1 MPDGVLR
8 RFLPWL
14 PRWRVLLR
22 LAVFAAVVVAVGG
35 FGVIWSGAYSVAAS
49 RGHWPGFELLLKFA
63 MRSSVRTHAL
73 MIEVPPLDG
82 PDRVRRG
89 AAHFQQGCAF
99 CHGSPAGPPMLVVR
113 GTLPEP
119 PDLKAL
125 VPTWKAN
132 ELFWIV
138 LNGLKYT
145 GMPAWPAL
153 QREDEV
159 WDVVAFLRELPTL
172 TPERFRELAGFGPEE
187 LPASRRPVDRRDADR
202 RDGGQALLAS
212 CAHCH
217 GVDGRGGGTTAF
229 PRLDLQT
236 EAYLLDQLEA
246 YAQGRRASGYMQAAT
261 AELTP
266 RELAWLA
273 GHYAA
278 GPPPSS
284 PPVTAHDR
292 VSDRSHREGEALF
305 LRGAPEQG
313 LPACESCHGRDAARR
328 DRAYP
333 ALLGQHASYTANQLR
348 LYKEGARSATESAR
362 LMATIA
368 GRMTDRQ
375 MQAVAAYLAS
385 ETSAPVRR

>member
-1 MPDGVLR
+1 
-8 RFLPWL
+8 
-14 PRWRVLLR
+14 
-22 LAVFAAVVVAVGG
+22 
-35 FGVIWSGAYSVAAS
+35 
-49 RGHWPGFELLLKFA
+49 

-73 MIEVPPLDG
+73 MIEVPPLDD
-82 PDRVRRG
+82 PDRLRRG

-119 PDLKAL
+119 PDLREL

-159 WDVVAFLRELPTL
+159 WDVVAFLRELPTIA
-172 TPERFRELAGFGPEE
+172 PDRYRELAGLAAEE
-187 LPASRRPVDRRDADR
+187 LPASRRPADR
-202 RDGGQALLAS
+202 RGADPRNEGQALLAS
-212 CAHCH
+212 CGRCH

-236 EAYLLDQLEA
+236 EPYLLDQLEA

-273 GHYAA
+273 GHYSARSPA
-278 GPPPSS
+278 SS
-284 PPVTAHDR
+284 PLASARDHA
-292 VSDRSHREGEALF
+292 SDPSHREGEALF

-313 LPACESCHGRDAARR
+313 VPACEACHGRDAARR

-348 LYKEGARSATESAR
+348 LYKDGARSATEPAR

-368 GRMTDRQ
+368 GRMTEKQ

-385 ETSAPVRR
+385 ETAAPVRK

>member
-1 MPDGVLR
+1 MPDGPLGR
-8 RFLPWL
+8 LLPWL
-14 PRWRVLLR
+14 PRGRVLLR
-22 LAVFAAVVVAVGG
+22 LVVLLFIVVTVGG
-35 FGVIWSGAYSVAAS
+35 FVAIWSGVYSVAAS
-49 RGHWPGFELLLKFA
+49 RGHWPGFELLLQFA

-73 MIEVPPLDG
+73 MIDVPPLDDA
-82 PDRVRRG
+82 DRLRRA
-89 AAHFQQGCAF
+89 AAHFQRGCAF

-119 PDLKAL
+119 PDLGAL

-159 WDVVAFLRELPTL
+159 WDVVAFLRELPTIS
-172 TPERFRELAGFGPEE
+172 PDRYRELAGLASAE
-187 LPASRRPVDRRDADR
+187 LPALRRPADR
-202 RDGGQALLAS
+202 SFDRAALLAS

-236 EAYLLDQLEA
+236 EAYLLDQLKA
-246 YAQGRRASGYMQAAT
+246 YAEGRRASGYMQAAT

-266 RELAWLA
+266 QELAWLA

-278 GPPPSS
+278 PSTKPPS
-284 PPVTAHDR
+284 PDIVRDR
-292 VSDRSHREGEALF
+292 ALDALHREGEALF
-305 LRGAPEQG
+305 LHGAPEQAV
-313 LPACESCHGRDAARR
+313 PACDSCHARDVARR

-333 ALLGQHASYTANQLR
+333 ALLGQHASYTANQLK
-348 LYKEGARSATESAR
+348 LYKVGARGATEPAR

-368 GRMTDRQ
+368 GRMTEKQ
-375 MQAVAAYLAS
+375 IQAVAAYLAN
-385 ETSAPVRR
+385 ETAAPVRE